1 MSDRDCCTYGDC
13 YTESHTCPICIKSRT
28 ERKERE
34 RRERERRERERKEE
48 KERKEREERERK
60 EREERERKAEE
71 EAQKHLSSLLK
82 SISSKINTISL
93 NDFTLNTKMIN
104 KKSIN
109 LQNQK
114 ISNLN
119 CAMNK
124 VGSVNQESIN
134 DSLNREIVQE
144 DKNNYLYSGTEE
156 LSLEN
161 LKSLNT
167 KTEKIKFSKKF

>member
-1 MSDRDCCTYGDC
+1 MSDCCTYGDC
-13 YTESHTCPICIKSRT
+13 YIESHTCPICIKSRT

-34 RRERERRERERKEE
+34 RKERERRERERKE

-82 SISSKINTISL
+82 SISSKVNTISL

-114 ISNLN
+114 IGNLN